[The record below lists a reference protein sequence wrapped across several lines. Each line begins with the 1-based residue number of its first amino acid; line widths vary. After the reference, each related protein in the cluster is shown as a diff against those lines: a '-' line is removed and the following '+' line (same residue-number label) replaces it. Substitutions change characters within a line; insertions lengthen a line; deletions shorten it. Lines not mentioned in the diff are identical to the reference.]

1 MAAAVARGARGR
13 ALGAARP
20 EAAPRG
26 RAARRALRSA
36 RPRPKGAPL
45 VFRSFFLRKKKLFY
59 NKTKN
64 AVPMRWLLRLRA
76 AAARPKGAPLVFRSF
91 FVFVFSF
98 SFFKKE
104 KQKRKS
110 GANAMVAAVARGCGA
125 RQERAARF
133 PLVFLFVKKT
143 VLFFFVVLFFKKKP
157 CFSFLLSFF
166 FKKKTGLS
174 RDACAARGCRG
185 FRCQSI
191 RRALY
196 LLCLCLFC
204 L

>member
-1 MAAAVARGARGR
+1 
-13 ALGAARP
+13 
-20 EAAPRG
+20 
-26 RAARRALRSA
+26 
-36 RPRPKGAPL
+36 
-45 VFRSFFLRKKKLFY
+45 
-59 NKTKN
+59 
-64 AVPMRWLLRLRA
+64 MRWLLRLRA

-98 SFFKKE
+98 SFLKKGKTKKE
-104 KQKRKS
+104 K
-110 GANAMVAAVARGCGA
+110 AVPMRWLL
-125 RQERAARF
+125 RLRAAAARAKSA
-133 PLVFLFVKKT
+133 PLVFRSFFCLLKKLCFSFLLSLFSFFFKKKT
-143 VLFFFVVLFFKKKP
+143 VLFFFVVLFF
-157 CFSFLLSFF
+157 L
-166 FKKKTGLS
+166 KKKTGLS